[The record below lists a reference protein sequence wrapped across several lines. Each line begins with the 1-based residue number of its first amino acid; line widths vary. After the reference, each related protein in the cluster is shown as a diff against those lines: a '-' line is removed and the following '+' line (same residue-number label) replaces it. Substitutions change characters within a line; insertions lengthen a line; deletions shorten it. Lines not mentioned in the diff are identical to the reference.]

1 MIVLDGALR
10 PIETVYWGNLSALDG
25 AIKHSGDE
33 RRGHVGGDDEEVR
46 LNLQR
51 LPPQVRHLAII
62 INSYSNVP
70 LGKVEQINCHLFDR
84 ATKNEMCEFRLSG
97 GGGSGEIAGAT
108 GVLLGVLSRDSDL
121 LDWVFTAISRQVP
134 GNVAKMATDDTVK
147 YVGSIFPAVANWPP
161 PPPEPVRP
169 MTDKEGID
177 RATKARETKLAT
189 LKKRVANKKKLS
201 LFASCWAEVFIDS
214 NHIRRHPDGGV
225 MSGLVYAVIAA
236 LVLSTLIIW
245 CEVPSR
251 VEALNQMTCE
261 STTRTRSHSP
271 ESAHFITAHRQ

>member
-1 MIVLDGALR
+1 M
-10 PIETVYWGNLSALDG
+10 
-25 AIKHSGDE
+25 
-33 RRGHVGGDDEEVR
+33 
-46 LNLQR
+46 
-51 LPPQVRHLAII
+51 RHLAII

-121 LDWVFTAISRQVP
+121 LVGVHSDPRQVP

-161 PPPEPVRP
+161 PPEPVRP

-189 LKKRVANKKKLS
+189 Q
-201 LFASCWAEVFIDS
+201 ET
-214 NHIRRHPDGGV
+214 RREQEETVSSP
-225 MSGLVYAVIAA
+225 AA
-236 LVLSTLIIW
+236 G
-245 CEVPSR
+245 
-251 VEALNQMTCE
+251 
-261 STTRTRSHSP
+261 
-271 ESAHFITAHRQ
+271 